1 MSVEIKKRIKRVAL
15 WVGLFFLIG
24 LLYALLVR
32 ILGFGY
38 PCFFHLI
45 TGLNCPGCGI
55 TRAALKI
62 LELDFVGAVKQ
73 NAFLI
78 PIALYVG
85 WIFFYSIKRYIKT
98 GIFRMD
104 SGSKVADIVF
114 VVLLLIWGVV
124 RNILGI

>member
-1 MSVEIKKRIKRVAL
+1 MNNEIKKRIKRVTL
-15 WVGLFFLIG
+15 WVVLFVLAG
-24 LLYALLVR
+24 LLYALFVR
-32 ILGFGY
+32 LTGFGY

-62 LELDFVGAVKQ
+62 LQLDFVGAVKQ
-73 NAFLI
+73 NAFLV
-78 PIALYVG
+78 PIVLYVG
-85 WIFFYSIKRYIKT
+85 WIFFYTIRRYIKT
-98 GIFRMD
+98 GVFGLD
-104 SGSKVADIVF
+104 SGCRVVDVIF